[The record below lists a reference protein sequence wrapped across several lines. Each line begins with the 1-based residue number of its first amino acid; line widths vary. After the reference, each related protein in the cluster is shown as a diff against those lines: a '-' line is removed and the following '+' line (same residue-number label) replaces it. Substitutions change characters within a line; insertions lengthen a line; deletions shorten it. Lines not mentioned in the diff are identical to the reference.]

1 MEEQSGTRSYEFASN
16 APCKPTS
23 KWASQQTAADAQIS
37 FPYQLQHRSTGI
49 TILPNRWG
57 SFCPA

>member
-49 TILPNRWG
+49 TILP
-57 SFCPA
+57 S